1 MARKRVAMLEGDNVR
16 TRHAR
21 RKVNGKRQ
29 DLLIKQGISKLFVV
43 ADGEELEV
51 AWMLGDGADEYFLV
65 MSSDTDIVAKAF
77 TGILKDR
84 GWRLLKE

>member
-1 MARKRVAMLEGDNVR
+1 
-16 TRHAR
+16 
-21 RKVNGKRQ
+21 
-29 DLLIKQGISKLFVV
+29 
-43 ADGEELEV
+43 
-51 AWMLGDGADEYFLV
+51 MLGDGADEYFLV